1 MKRRKRKTY
10 LLLSDSFC
18 HGSIKGD
25 LIVRSLWARESITR
39 CKEYSKCYNF
49 IVTCVN
55 VPKTSVDLPYHV
67 PPECRNKFVTLE
79 DFYPTP
85 ETTHREYQARLPLLT
100 RSLPRY
106 ARKALAAMAK
116 ILATGARADIVHTS
130 ASPSL
135 LGVLVQSILRGLGK
149 KRGILVIDADYI
161 GDFDF
166 YLSRSKWPYKIL
178 LLILKYMYYVI
189 FSISVARADI
199 VYVIG
204 YKNIERFH
212 YFNKRVYPMRAAR
225 YYTWEWE
232 AMEKI
237 IKEKLEKIREKKR
250 LGVVFAGK
258 LIEKKGAHLLPELIR
273 RADKSK
279 FTFHIYGDGPLR
291 SKLNDLIDGVN
302 VVYEGYKPYGLELFR
317 DFAKHDITLI
327 LNLSNEEPRMI
338 YDSWLSGLAVIAPNN
353 PSIAAIIRH
362 GETGFLHHFDTR
374 EILGLLEKLY
384 NDRGLLEKIIINSRV
399 ESRKY
404 SIDKTI
410 RQQLTHLSLLEGGE
424 QTCIQK

>member
-1 MKRRKRKTY
+1 MKGRKRKTY

-18 HGSIKGD
+18 HDSSKGD
-25 LIVRSLWARESITR
+25 LVIRSLWARESITR

-49 IVTCVN
+49 VSTCVN
-55 VPKTSVDLPYHV
+55 VPKASVDLPYHV
-67 PPECRNKFVTLE
+67 PPECKNKFVTLE

-85 ETTHREYQARLPLLT
+85 ETTRREYQARLPLLA
-100 RSLPRY
+100 RGLSRY
-106 ARKALAAMAK
+106 VRKALAAMAK
-116 ILATGARADIVHTS
+116 ILVTGVRADIVHTS

-135 LGVLVQSILRGLGK
+135 LGVLAQNILRSLGK
-149 KRGILVIDADYI
+149 RSVVVIDADYI

-166 YLSRSKWPYKIL
+166 YVSRSNGPYKIL
-178 LLILKYMYYVI
+178 LFMLKYMYYII
-189 FSISVARADI
+189 FSISVARANI

-204 YKNIERFH
+204 YKNLERFH
-212 YFNKRVYPMRAAR
+212 RFNKRVYPMRAAW

-273 RADKSK
+273 MADESK

-291 SKLNDLIDGVN
+291 SRLKDLIDGVN

-338 YDSWLSGLAVIAPNN
+338 YDSWLSGLAVVAPNN

-362 GETGFLHHFDTR
+362 GETGLLHNFDIG
-374 EILGLLEKLY
+374 EILGLLESLY
-384 NDRGLLEKIIINSRV
+384 NDRGLLERIIINSRL

-410 RQQLTHLSLLEGGE
+410 RQQLRHLSLLEGGE